1 MRLSPSEAPSP
12 SPHPC
17 SPPCSSA
24 ASEWKAPPD
33 TARTLTACSR
43 RDKVYLCARVRMC
56 ACVLCTCMCTGVHLQ
71 PGDAKRCLLALL
83 VPVPQPAALPR
94 TPREERAIRRD
105 GEGVRGAGHD
115 CGHLE
120 ARQGGHLVSTRGK
133 HAVCVCVRE
142 REVCRVLPRPISLS
156 LSHAVVSTQ

>member
-1 MRLSPSEAPSP
+1 MQPAVLVGGERVEG
-12 SPHPC
+12 
-17 SPPCSSA
+17 
-24 ASEWKAPPD
+24 
-33 TARTLTACSR
+33 TARHGAHLDRLQPVAKGVPSTLALCA
-43 RDKVYLCARVRMC
+43 CARVRARAC
-56 ACVLCTCMCTGVHLQ
+56 ACVRARVRVCVLCACMCTGVCLQ

-133 HAVCVCVRE
+133 HAVCVCERE
-142 REVCRVLPRPISLS
+142 RERCVVFYQDQSLS
-156 LSHAVVSTQ
+156 LSLTRW